1 MAKYKFV
8 SNKKMIV
15 IRLNGGL
22 GNQLFQY
29 ATGRHLAH
37 LNDTQL
43 LLDTS
48 FLNSKERQSV
58 WKYELGA
65 FNVVSAIA
73 DEKVLHDFHGSKFS
87 TRERMLTRIIS
98 LGKNRKYKFDEYGFD
113 EHVLELRGNY
123 YVRGYFQSEKYFKGI
138 ADLLRSELTVKQDFI
153 PKDEALMD
161 KISNTPSVSIHIRR
175 GDYIRNLSSMD
186 AHGLCSKDYYTKSI
200 EYVKREL
207 GNDVHFYF
215 FTDDED
221 WINREMRWDINCTLI
236 SGKSS
241 VEDFYLMSLCKHN
254 IIANSTFSWWAAWL
268 NANPDKKVILPKHW
282 RTNIKTEDIDLNPS
296 KWLIK

>member
-1 MAKYKFV
+1 
-8 SNKKMIV
+8 MIV
-15 IRLNGGL
+15 VRLNGGL

-37 LNDTQL
+37 LNNSEL
-43 LLDTS
+43 FLDTS
-48 FLNSKERQSV
+48 YLLSTNKYASN
-58 WKYELGA
+58 WNYELDA
-65 FNVVSAIA
+65 FNIISKIA
-73 DEKVLHDFHGSKFS
+73 DEKLLHSFHGSDFS
-87 TRERMLTRIIS
+87 TSERVLTRIIS

-113 EHVLELRGNY
+113 EHVLELKGNY
-123 YVRGYFQSEKYFKGI
+123 YLRGYFQSEKYFKSI
-138 ADLLRSELTVKQDFI
+138 ADIIRMDLTLKEDFI
-153 PKDEALMD
+153 PKDQALID
-161 KISNTPSVSIHIRR
+161 KITGTTSVSIHIRR

-200 EYVKREL
+200 EFIKREL
-207 GNDVHFYF
+207 GDDIHFYF
-215 FTDDED
+215 FTDDEE

-236 SGKSS
+236 SGKTT

-268 NANPDKKVILPKHW
+268 NNNPDKKVIIPKHW
-282 RTNIKTEDIDLNPS
+282 RTNVKTEDINLNPS